1 MSPGEMSIDMPHQRK
16 PIKTEKSRI
25 VLMTFLFITNNPS
38 GLVFSDHHPG
48 QSEQW
53 GSPAIGT
60 DVRNGGRCPRAT
72 TRGQGSRK
80 SYPYYRRYGLRRT
93 FVVLKGH
100 PLVGVMVPAPVLT
113 QQTLR
118 TVPTAS

>member
-25 VLMTFLFITNNPS
+25 VLMTFLFIANNPS

-60 DVRNGGRCPRAT
+60 DVRNDGRCPRAT

-80 SYPYYRRYGLRRT
+80 RYPYYRRYGLRRT
-93 FVVLKGH
+93 FVVYYGH
-100 PLVGVMVPAPVLT
+100 PLSGGLALG
-113 QQTLR
+113 
-118 TVPTAS
+118 S